1 LKLINLKVE
10 RRLRKVKSYRIK
22 KLIVVAILFFSFC
35 NGWATHNRAG
45 EITYVQLSDL
55 SFEITITTFT
65 YTLSFADRPQLEV
78 EWGDNS
84 TSTATRS
91 SILFLPNYY
100 KRNIYKVTHTYPGPG
115 VYKIVVQD
123 PNRNADVLNIPNS
136 VNVVFSISTILIV
149 NPSIGRNNTPV
160 LLNPPYDKAARG
172 YVFVHNPGAYDPDGD
187 SLSYKLTV
195 CTREDGKPIENYTL
209 PPATKFIR
217 VDSISGDLI
226 WNTPRDTGKYN
237 VAMEIQEWRYGKKIG
252 IVVRDMQ
259 IEVYDTDNKP
269 PVNGPLHD
277 KCVEA
282 GQVIDF
288 IVSSTD
294 PNNDPIGLK
303 ATSGIFT
310 LATCPATFTKVDS
323 IAGFASSRLRW
334 TPCYEAVRNQP
345 YNIIIKSDD
354 YSAELKLSDIDNMS
368 IKVLGPSPALNSATP
383 EGKFMRLTWNNYGT
397 TAISGFNIYRKE
409 GASSFVPDSC
419 TSGIPSSTGF
429 AKVGYIAGSST
440 VSFLDTDNGQGL
452 QYSREYTY
460 RIVAVFANG
469 AESKASNEI
478 SSSLVSGVPLITNVS
493 VRNTSVTNGSI
504 VVRWKKP
511 DRLDTIPAT
520 GPYEYLIYRAAGIT
534 GTSYSQVRSIQTATL
549 DETVFADTLI
559 NTQAS
564 GFIYKIELYNNAT
577 GNRFLIGEPGY
588 ASSVFL
594 AATPGD
600 RKVRFVISRNVP
612 WINTRYDFFRL
623 NEATMKYDSIGTS
636 NVLSFVDEGVVN
648 GKQYCYKVRSTGG
661 YTASDMPKNLINLS
675 QETCATPI
683 DNEAPCRPGITVTS
697 QCDSLY
703 NTVRWSVTDNNCLED
718 VAGYKIYYK
727 MYLEPDTTLLT
738 VINDKNTFSYRHSPG
753 EVISG
758 CYAVSAF
765 DLIGNESLKS
775 EMICVDSC
783 NFYEIPNVFTPNGD
797 DINDWL
803 KAKTSG
809 LVEKVDFKLFNR
821 YGVLIFQTD
830 EPKLNWD
837 GTYKGKIVSP
847 GVYFYQ
853 CDVFE
858 RRISGLEQFHLSGF
872 VHVIT
877 EAGATVKK
885 PEL

>member
-10 RRLRKVKSYRIK
+10 RRLHKVKSLKIK
-22 KLIVVAILFFSFC
+22 KLIVVALLFFLYC

-55 SFEITITTFT
+55 SFEITITTYT
-65 YTLSFADRPQLEV
+65 YTLSYADRPQLEIS
-78 EWGDNS
+78 WGDN
-84 TSTATRS
+84 TS
-91 SILFLPNYY
+91 SIADRISILYLPNYY
-100 KRNIYKVTHTYPGPG
+100 KRNIYKITHTFPGPG
-115 VYKIVVQD
+115 VYKLVVQD
-123 PNRNADVLNIPNS
+123 PNRNANIINIPNS
-136 VNVVFSISTILIV
+136 VNVVFSISTTLIV
-149 NPSIGRNNTPV
+149 NPAIGRNNTPV

-172 YVFVHNPGAYDPDGD
+172 YVFIHNPGAYDPDGD
-187 SLSYKLTV
+187 SLSYALTV
-195 CTREDGKPIENYTL
+195 CTREDGKPIENYKL
-209 PPATKFIR
+209 PAASHFIR

-226 WNTPRDTGKYN
+226 WDSPVDTGAYN
-237 VAMEIQEWRYGKKIG
+237 VAMEIREWRYGKKIG
-252 IVVRDMQ
+252 VVVRDIQ
-259 IEVYDTDNKP
+259 INVYDTKNKP

-277 KCVEA
+277 RCVEV
-282 GQVIDF
+282 GDVIDF
-288 IVSSTD
+288 KATATD
-294 PNNDPIGLK
+294 PDNDFISLFS
-303 ATSGIFT
+303 TSGIYSLT
-310 LATCPATFTKVDS
+310 KCPATFTKVDS
-323 IAGFASSRLRW
+323 IAGYASSRFRW

-345 YNIIIKSDD
+345 YNVIIKADD
-354 YSAELKLSDIDNMS
+354 YSGEKKLSDIDNFN
-368 IKVLGPSPALNSATP
+368 IKVLGPPPVLTGASP
-383 EGKFMRLTWNNYGT
+383 EGKFMRLVWNNYGT
-397 TAISGFNIYRKE
+397 TAISGFSIYRKE

-429 AKVGYIAGSST
+429 VKVGYIAGSST

-452 QYSREYTY
+452 QFSREYTY
-460 RIVAVFANG
+460 RIVAVYTNG
-469 AESKASNEI
+469 TESKASNEI
-478 SSSLVSGVPLITNVS
+478 SSSLVSGVPVITNVS
-493 VRNTSVTNGSI
+493 VRTTSATNGSL

-511 DRLDTIPAT
+511 DKLDTIPAL
-520 GPYEYLIYRAAGIT
+520 GPYEYLIYRANGIT
-534 GTSYSQVRSIQTATL
+534 GTNYTQVRSIQTATL
-549 DETVFADTLI
+549 NETTFVDTLI
-559 NTQAS
+559 NTQS
-564 GFIYKIELYNNAT
+564 GGFIYKIELYNNAT
-577 GNRFLIGEPGY
+577 GNRFLIGDPGY

-594 AATPGD
+594 TAAPGD
-600 RKVRFVISRNVP
+600 RKIRFVITRNVP

-623 NEATMKYDSIGTS
+623 NETTMKYDSIGTS
-636 NVLSFVDEGVVN
+636 NVLNFVDEGLVN

-661 YTASDMPKNLINLS
+661 YTAIEMPKNLINFS
-675 QETCATPI
+675 QETCAAPI
-683 DNEAPCRPGITVTS
+683 DNEAPCQPGINVTS

-703 NTVRWSVTDNNCLED
+703 NNVRWTIADNNCLQD
-718 VAGYKIYYK
+718 VAGYNIYYK
-727 MYLEPDTTLLT
+727 LITEENLSLLT
-738 VINDKNTFSYRHSPG
+738 VINDKNTFSYKHYPG
-753 EVISG
+753 EIIAG

-775 EMICVDSC
+775 VMICVDSC

-872 VHVIT
+872 IHVIT
-877 EAGATVKK
+877 EAGATVTK